1 MKRETRDRG
10 RTDLA
15 PEKYVEDSDPEP
27 EDEGE
32 TRCICGK
39 IEPPDDS
46 GLYIQCEQCHVWQHG
61 YCVGISEEETP
72 DKYWCE
78 QCKPELHSL
87 YTTDL
92 GEKRSIY
99 KPIQQRRRKNRR
111 SKRNS
116 ESDGEVSNA
125 GSSLENQSPSSSV
138 VSGNIGSQRLSRQ
151 RRNSSNV
158 ELSKDEGED
167 SIADSGNGEDK
178 DENIPKREFDPIDE
192 NQKVADRKRAT
203 SSAREEK
210 HYQLMLEKALR
221 ESRRSSKDGTDPE
234 DQDILKEEEASGKSA
249 SPKNYTRDTESPE
262 VEGSEADEAA
272 SQSRKRARTTTKST
286 SPSGSEDD
294 SKSKRSRRG
303 KSNGST
309 TQSNSRIYKTSSGRV
324 ARNSKASS
332 SKGSGSSGSSNL
344 SKSNGQSNDIG
355 INKPLKPRIP
365 SQRTTMHEMR
375 RRVNAILEF
384 ISRTQ
389 LEISNDQRQR
399 DQLCQFVENEEF
411 LENINKIFSSYDE
424 SFKTMD
430 ELTRKL
436 LLWEQKFSPAS

>member
-10 RTDLA
+10 RSELA
-15 PEKYVEDSDPEP
+15 ESKSVESSELEQ
-27 EDEGE
+27 EDEGD

-46 GLYIQCEQCHVWQHG
+46 GLYIQCEECHVWQHG

-92 GEKRSIY
+92 SEKRSIY

-116 ESDGEVSNA
+116 ESDGELSNG
-125 GSSLENQSPSSSV
+125 GSSLETQSPSGTAAS
-138 VSGNIGSQRLSRQ
+138 GSQRLSRQ
-151 RRNSSNV
+151 RRNSANV
-158 ELSKDEGED
+158 SASKEEGDEEVGEAAATGEKED
-167 SIADSGNGEDK
+167 SVPRDD
-178 DENIPKREFDPIDE
+178 FDPNDE
-192 NQKVADRKRAT
+192 NQKASDRKRAT

-221 ESRRSSKDGTDPE
+221 ESRRSSKDGAEPQDE
-234 DQDILKEEEASGKSA
+234 DLLKEEEPAAKSA
-249 SPKNYTRDTESPE
+249 SPREYTRDTESLE
-262 VEGSEADEAA
+262 ANGSETEEST
-272 SQSRKRARTTTKST
+272 SQSRKRARIAKST
-286 SPSGSEDD
+286 SPSESEDD

-303 KSNGST
+303 KNVGSVAQT
-309 TQSNSRIYKTSSGRV
+309 NARVQKSSSGRIGRS
-324 ARNSKASS
+324 ARSS
-332 SKGSGSSGSSNL
+332 GPKGNGSSGSSNS
-344 SKSNGQSNDIG
+344 SKSNGASSEIG

-365 SQRTTMHEMR
+365 SQRTTMNEMR

-389 LEISNDQRQR
+389 LELSDNELQRG
-399 DQLCQFVENEEF
+399 QLCQFVENEEF
-411 LENINKIFSSYDE
+411 LDNINKVFSSYDE
-424 SFKTMD
+424 SLRAMD

-436 LLWEQKFSPAS
+436 LLWERKFSPVA